1 MFGKISERWTKIEE
15 VKSYYD
21 EKAKNYDETFEILYF
36 KVYDAIT
43 WKYIEPYVP
52 TDPNALVLDAGGGT
66 GRWAI
71 QMARKGC
78 KVVLMDLSDGMLK
91 AATERVK
98 AEGLEDS
105 VIVRK
110 GDITKTSYDDE
121 TFDMILCEHAL
132 FLFKEPDFVLKEF
145 RRILKKKGLLIIS
158 AQNRYVQSLSSL
170 SSKPSVDNVERTMK
184 ILENVE
190 HECMTEDGL
199 VKIYTR
205 TPDELRNMLERNG
218 FRVEKIIGKV
228 LTMPLRI
235 RKEFYMQRE
244 YSEELFNKILQLELS
259 LCEKPDALALAG
271 HLQAIVRKM

>member
-1 MFGKISERWTKIEE
+1 LFGKVSEGWTKIEE

-36 KVYDAIT
+36 KVYDAVT

-98 AEGLEDS
+98 AEGLEES

-110 GDITKTSYDDE
+110 GDITKTSYDVE

-170 SSKPSVDNVERTMK
+170 SSKPSVGNVERTMK

-199 VKIYTR
+199 VKIYTW

-235 RKEFYMQRE
+235 RKEFYMQSE